1 MVAWAVVSFVGLQ
14 LALNVYAEA
23 RHPEVYDP
31 EYRDR
36 LAVLRE
42 RNRDAPELP
51 LMLVVGSS
59 RVMTDF
65 RPEEL
70 PPMPTSDGSWALPF
84 NLSHG
89 GSGPLLNLVMVRR
102 VLRDGFSPR
111 WVVVE
116 VVPSLLSAPER
127 ATVTRLAQARDLPV
141 LRRYVSP
148 AELYG
153 RYLRERLK
161 AGYEHRDA
169 FFRQCSPRP
178 DRIGERWDSFP
189 LAPLG
194 GPAEIP
200 HANAGPEEVRRLT
213 AAVRGQY
220 FESLQRLQ
228 VHPVSDRALRE
239 LLDLCRQRQ
248 IVAVLLLTPESSEF
262 RGWYPPAALR
272 LVDDYCRGLSR
283 EYGVPLVGSR
293 EWLPDDMFTDGHHV
307 TERGATEFTRRLGRE
322 VLQPLADGRLRGGVV
337 SP

>member
-1 MVAWAVVSFVGLQ
+1 MVAWAAVAFLGSQ
-14 LALNVYAEA
+14 LGLNVYMEA

-42 RNRDAPELP
+42 RTRDLPDLP
-51 LMLVVGSS
+51 LLLVVGSS

-70 PPMPTSDGSWALPF
+70 PPMPTPEGSWVLPF

-89 GSGPLLNLVMVRR
+89 GSGPLLNLVMLRR

-116 VVPSLLSAPER
+116 VVPPLLSAPDR
-127 ATVTRLAQARDLPV
+127 ATALRLAQARDLPV
-141 LRRYVSP
+141 LARYASGG
-148 AELYG
+148 ELYG

-169 FFRQCSPRP
+169 FFRQCSSRSDRP
-178 DRIGERWDSFP
+178 GDRWDSFP

-194 GPAEIP
+194 GPAIIP
-200 HANAGPEEVRRLT
+200 HSDAGPEEVRRLT
-213 AAVRGQY
+213 AQVRGQY
-220 FESLQRLQ
+220 FAGLQRLE

-239 LLDLCRQRQ
+239 LIELCRQRQ
-248 IVAVLLLTPESSEF
+248 IGVVLLLTPESSEF
-262 RGWYPPAALR
+262 RGWYPPTALR
-272 LVDDYCRGLSR
+272 VVGDYCRGLSR
-283 EYGVPLVGSR
+283 EYAVPLVDARG
-293 EWLPDDMFTDGHHV
+293 WLPDDAFTDGHHV
-307 TERGATEFTRRLGRE
+307 TGRGATEFTLRLGRE
-322 VLQPLADGRLRGGVV
+322 VLQPLADGRLRAGMV